1 MILVY
6 PEHFYTMC
14 AGGSYMDAIHLA
26 EYLLK
31 NLRERDSRLKDRIA
45 DGSISSWDEYRYL
58 VGEIR
63 GMAYV
68 EDDIKTAMKGIELDD
83 D

>member
-1 MILVY
+1 
-6 PEHFYTMC
+6 
-14 AGGSYMDAIHLA
+14 MDAIHLA

-31 NLRERDSRLKDRIA
+31 NLRERDSRLKDRLA